1 LTQCF
6 PTDPR
11 TLMLQFKYDLMED
24 FIRARRQRSESNET
38 MVLDIRTRPI
48 VDQWDIW
55 EQIGMP
61 LWLDHVRLVMVE
73 LHACHS

>member
-1 LTQCF
+1 
-6 PTDPR
+6 
-11 TLMLQFKYDLMED
+11 M
-24 FIRARRQRSESNET
+24 ARRGVE
-38 MVLDIRTRPI
+38 VHIRTRPI